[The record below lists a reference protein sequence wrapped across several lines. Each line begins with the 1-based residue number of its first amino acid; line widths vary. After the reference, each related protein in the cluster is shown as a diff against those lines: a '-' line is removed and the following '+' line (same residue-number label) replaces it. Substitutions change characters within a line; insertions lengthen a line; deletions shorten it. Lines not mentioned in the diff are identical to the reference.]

1 MRTLTAEQKQQILQ
15 LGRDFPRLWTA
26 PTTAA
31 RDRKRM
37 LRLLIR
43 DITVVKGQEPK
54 LLQLHIRWQGGA
66 TETIELRLPPNRAE
80 ALRYP
85 DAFVAQIRA
94 LAATLDD
101 DEIVAKLNRDGLTS
115 STGKPFTVSM
125 IRWIRYKH
133 RIPSPPLP
141 AGTFNVSQVRERYGV
156 SMWVVHYWI
165 DRGLI
170 TAQKRKP
177 GLPYAITITDA
188 IDHQTAG
195 LGCQLLPYCR
205 TIPQPELNKV
215 HYAAH
220 ISTLRD
226 RVCMTAAML
235 VLEPIFEA
243 DLPPEQYAYRPGRNA
258 QQAVVE
264 VGALLDHGHP
274 EVVDADLADYFGS
287 IPHAELVKSVTRRI
301 VDRRV
306 LHLIKMWLE
315 CPVEETDDR
324 GRKTRTTEAR
334 DNRRGIP
341 QGSPISPLLANL
353 YMRRFVL
360 GWKKLGLERSL
371 GSRIVTYADDLVIL
385 CRRGKAEEA
394 LQQLRQIMGK
404 LKLTVNEEKTRI
416 CKVPEGKFD
425 FLGYTFGRMYSART
439 GKAYLGYRPSRK
451 SIKRM
456 VENVHALTVRAG
468 TWQETTGLV
477 KKLNRTLRG
486 WANYFEVGT
495 VTKAYR
501 ALDNYTAVRL
511 RRWLR
516 FKHKVRRRK
525 GGAYP
530 LSHLYGYFGL
540 VRLCRL
546 GHDVPWVKA

>member
-1 MRTLTAEQKQQILQ
+1 LGNLSTPKSVQKLRKALHAKAKAEAGYRFYALYDKISREDILAHAYAQ
-15 LGRDFPRLWTA
+15 CRSNKGA
-26 PTTAA
+26 PGV
-31 RDRKRM
+31 D
-37 LRLLIR
+37 
-43 DITVVKGQEPK
+43 GQEFADIEAYGV
-54 LLQLHIRWQGGA
+54 QRWLG
-66 TETIELRLPPNRAE
+66 ELAL
-80 ALRYP
+80 ALRQQTYRP
-85 DAFVAQIRA
+85 DPIRRVFIPKA
-94 LAATLDD
+94 NG
-101 DEIVAKLNRDGLTS
+101 KLR
-115 STGKPFTVSM
+115 
-125 IRWIRYKH
+125 
-133 RIPSPPLP
+133 PL
-141 AGTFNVSQVRERYGV
+141 G
-156 SMWVVHYWI
+156 
-165 DRGLI
+165 
-170 TAQKRKP
+170 
-177 GLPYAITITDA
+177 
-188 IDHQTAG
+188 
-195 LGCQLLPYCR
+195 
-205 TIPQPELNKV
+205 
-215 HYAAH
+215 

-287 IPHAELVKSVTRRI
+287 IPHAELLKSVTRRI

-306 LHLIKMWLE
+306 LHLIKMWLD

-385 CRRGKAEEA
+385 CRRGKAAEA
-394 LQQLRQIMGK
+394 LRRLREIMGK

-416 CKVPEGKFD
+416 CKVPEGEFD
-425 FLGYTFGRMYSART
+425 FLGHTFGRMYSART

-456 VENVHALTVRAG
+456 VQNVHALTARSG
-468 TWQETTGLV
+468 TWQDTTKLV
-477 KKLNRTLRG
+477 DKLNRTLRG

-501 ALDNYTAVRL
+501 AIDNYTAVRL

-530 LSHLYGYFGL
+530 LSHLYGHFRL